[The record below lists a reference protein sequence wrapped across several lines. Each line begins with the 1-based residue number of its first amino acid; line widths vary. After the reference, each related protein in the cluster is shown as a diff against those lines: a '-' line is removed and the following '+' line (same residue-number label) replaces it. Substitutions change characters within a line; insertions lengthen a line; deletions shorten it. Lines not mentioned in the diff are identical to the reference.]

1 MYVFLCLIILGVVTQ
16 VFNQNSGITTN
27 EDTLSWSK
35 RDLIILGSMI
45 GASIVLSMIATV
57 VEIGLL
63 VNFLIVVAMV
73 IICFVVNKSRE
84 EIAKQYIGQVEQLC
98 GALKPLLG
106 TFEVDYSN
114 LPFQTKKK
122 DGKICQI
129 DLLIQDTN
137 KFNDNHLSQVT
148 FSLNRILSYYSW
160 KYECDFP
167 SQTCSFKGEKHP
179 PEKAMWKGSDKRNPG
194 YFPLGLTGAGEVG
207 ISFVKD
213 DLGESSSVNEETGQ
227 AYPTVEIASAPQTL
241 VLGSTGGGKSIWV
254 GQEIF

>member
-1 MYVFLCLIILGVVTQ
+1 MYVFLCLVCLGVVTQ
-16 VFNQNSGITTN
+16 IFNKNSGITTN
-27 EDTLSWSK
+27 EDTLSWTK
-35 RDLIILGSMI
+35 RDLILLGSMI
-45 GASIVLSMIATV
+45 VASIILSIIPTSLYITFIA
-57 VEIGLL
+57 
-63 VNFLIVVAMV
+63 VVA
-73 IICFVVNKSRE
+73 FVVMSFIINKSRE
-84 EIAKQYIGQVEQLC
+84 EVAKQYIGQVEQLC

-106 TFEVDYSN
+106 TFEVDYNN

-137 KFNDNHLSQVT
+137 KFNDSHLSQVT

-167 SQTCSFKGEKHP
+167 SQLCSFKGEKHP
-179 PEKAMWKGSDKRNPG
+179 PERAMWKGSDKRNPG

-207 ISFVKD
+207 ITFAKS

-227 AYPTVEIASAPQTL
+227 PFPTVEIASAPQTL

-254 GQEIF
+254 GQELY